1 MTIPTEAK
9 VFRRTHGDL
18 PRTVTQVTEP
28 VPAPGDLGTHD
39 VLIKIHAVSLN
50 FRDVAMLNGRYPAE
64 VEDEGIPCSDCAAEV
79 VAIGSSVGDFAI
91 GDMVAPIFD
100 IEDFTGLE
108 DDNCALG
115 GSTAGVLREYAVYE
129 DKLLVHLPKH
139 LSWEE
144 AATLTCAGVT
154 AWTSLDGLETRRKD
168 PVALMQGTGGV
179 SLFAILLCIA
189 NGWKA
194 IVTSSSDE
202 KLEAIKKLGSDVHGI
217 NYKTTLSQK
226 EDILRITNGKGVDFV
241 INNTGPSSIPEDISF
256 LRARHGTISLV
267 GFLAGLGQGW
277 EPSALMVLLG
287 KQAKVQGIVVGS
299 KLDYQ
304 RMNRFIEEKNMS
316 LTPLIDKVFAFD
328 DSAAAFDYLYSG
340 QHTGKVIIKI

>member
-144 AATLTCAGVT
+144 V
-154 AWTSLDGLETRRKD
+154 SRR
-168 PVALMQGTGGV
+168 PGG
-179 SLFAILLCIA
+179 AQYRR
-189 NGWKA
+189 
-194 IVTSSSDE
+194 E
-202 KLEAIKKLGSDVHGI
+202 KHVKLGGTYWCYTGCHPYMRRRNGMDV
-217 NYKTTLSQK
+217 S
-226 EDILRITNGKGVDFV
+226 
-241 INNTGPSSIPEDISF
+241 
-256 LRARHGTISLV
+256 
-267 GFLAGLGQGW
+267 
-277 EPSALMVLLG
+277 
-287 KQAKVQGIVVGS
+287 
-299 KLDYQ
+299 
-304 RMNRFIEEKNMS
+304 
-316 LTPLIDKVFAFD
+316 
-328 DSAAAFDYLYSG
+328 
-340 QHTGKVIIKI
+340 

>member
-28 VPAPGDLGTHD
+28 VPTPGDLGAHD
-39 VLIKIHAVSLN
+39 VLVKIHAVSLN
-50 FRDVAMLNGRYPAE
+50 FRDVAMLNGRYPVE

-91 GDMVAPIFD
+91 GDKVAPIFD
-100 IEDFTGLE
+100 INNFTGLE
-108 DDNCALG
+108 EDENCALG

-129 DKLLVHLPKH
+129 DRVLVHLPKH

-154 AWTSLDGLETRRKD
+154 AWSSLNGLETSRKD

-179 SLFAILLCIA
+179 SLFALLLCIA

-202 KLEAIKKLGSDVHGI
+202 KLEAIKKMGSDVHGI
-217 NYKTTLSQK
+217 NYKTTSSQK
-226 EDILRITNGKGVDFV
+226 EEILRITNGKGVDV
-241 INNTGPSSIPEDISF
+241 VVNNT
-256 LRARHGTISLV
+256 
-267 GFLAGLGQGW
+267 GW
-277 EPSALMVLLG
+277 EPSALLALMG
-287 KQAKVQGIVVGS
+287 KLAKVQGIGVGS

-304 RMNRFIEEKNMS
+304 RMNRFIEENNMS
-316 LTPLIDKVFAFD
+316 LTPIIDKVFTFEE
-328 DSAAAFDYLYSG
+328 SAAAFDYLYSG
-340 QHTGKVIIKI
+340 QHAGKVVIKI